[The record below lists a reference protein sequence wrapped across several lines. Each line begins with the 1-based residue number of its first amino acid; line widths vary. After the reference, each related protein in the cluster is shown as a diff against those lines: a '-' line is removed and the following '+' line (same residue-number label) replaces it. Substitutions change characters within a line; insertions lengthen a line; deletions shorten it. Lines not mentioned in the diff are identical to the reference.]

1 MIKFQQSDVL
11 TSHFESFWSIVQLSI
26 VYKIV
31 NVQVH
36 EYMVECNDKENEDVM
51 FPTTKI
57 LHKKIQEIEGIPKW
71 SFTTSYRILLALG
84 FR

>member
-1 MIKFQQSDVL
+1 
-11 TSHFESFWSIVQLSI
+11 
-26 VYKIV
+26 
-31 NVQVH
+31 
-36 EYMVECNDKENEDVM
+36 MVECNDKDNEDAM